1 MSNTGIDPELCFFL
15 SVALRKYKT
24 FSQVKNKMFSSGL
37 VDKRAVLSPSVARP
51 DNTGIETMFPVRLVR
66 SAG

>member
-15 SVALRKYKT
+15 SVESKT

-37 VDKRAVLSPSVARP
+37 VDKSAVLSPSVARP
-51 DNTGIETMFPVRLVR
+51 DPAGIETMFPVRLVR
-66 SAG
+66 SAV